1 MLINPL
7 PTIYLKTRYV
17 ARTPVLV
24 IRVPLISIEAGGVG
38 RPIGR
43 SCGGAVYLA
52 AVLYDL
58 SYIPSWKVILEAF
71 RSASR
76 LHH

>member
-1 MLINPL
+1 MI
-7 PTIYLKTRYV
+7 I
-17 ARTPVLV
+17 PVLV

-52 AVLYDL
+52 ALMYDL
-58 SYIPSWKVILEAF
+58 CCIPSWKVILEAF
-71 RSASR
+71 RWASR
-76 LHH
+76 RHH